1 MDVIG
6 LGALNYDNLY
16 IVDKMARGGEEI
28 PVKEIIGAPGGSAAN
43 TIVGIARMGF
53 KTGFIGRVGD
63 DEEGRIILED
73 LEKEGVDLKGII
85 KSKGKTG
92 IITGFVDSQGER
104 ALYPYPG
111 VNDSLNFHD
120 IDLDYIKKTK
130 ILHMSSF
137 VSDIPFEAQ
146 RNLVR
151 VLKDT
156 KISFAPGMLCGK
168 KKFSA
173 LKPII
178 EKSYVFF
185 GNERE
190 VRMLTGKGY
199 MEGSK
204 LLLKEGVNI
213 VAITLDK
220 EGSYVSSRYE
230 SHIVEAYKE
239 RAVDTTGAGDAFAA
253 GFLTGLLLE
262 EDLEKCG
269 KIGNKLA
276 SLCIKE
282 FGARKGLPYKD
293 VLKEI

>member
-16 IVDKMARGGEEI
+16 VVDKIAGGGEEI
-28 PVKEIIGAPGGSAAN
+28 PVKEVIEALGGSAAN
-43 TIVGIARMGF
+43 TVVGIARMGF
-53 KTGFIGRVGD
+53 ETGFVGRVGD

-73 LEKEGVDLKGII
+73 FEKESVDLEGIV
-85 KSKGKTG
+85 KTKGKTG
-92 IITGFVDSQGER
+92 IITGFIDSKGER

-111 VNDSLNFHD
+111 VNDSLSFND
-120 IDLDYIKKTK
+120 IDLDYIKRSR

-137 VSDIPFEAQ
+137 VGSIPFEAQ
-146 RNLVR
+146 RKLVR
-151 VLKDT
+151 VLRDT

-168 KKFSA
+168 KKFST

-185 GNERE
+185 GNEKE

-199 MEGSK
+199 VEGSK
-204 LLLKEGVNI
+204 LLLKEGTNI

-220 EGSYVSSRYE
+220 EGSYVSNGYE
-230 SHIVEAYKE
+230 SHIVKAYKV

-253 GFLTGLLLE
+253 GFLTGLLLD

-269 KIGNKLA
+269 KIGNMMA